1 MQGLSPLLL
10 LGCKAGAGPGN
21 AQCMGMPGGR
31 ACLQEEGVVED
42 ELRGGDAEVEDA
54 VVDGARRLQRA
65 QRLLQITVEAPQL
78 QAAVQPPLHR
88 PLLLPLYLLRGR
100 STQPVVRSHISQ
112 ALL

>member
-1 MQGLSPLLL
+1 MPKLTLCSAELQ
-10 LGCKAGAGPGN
+10 KGAEHGN
-21 AQCMGMPGGR
+21 AKSIGMPGGC

-54 VVDGARRLQRA
+54 VVDGARRLQRP
-65 QRLLQITVEAPQL
+65 QRLLQVAVEAPQL

-88 PLLLPLYLLRGR
+88 PLLLPLHLLRGR
-100 STQPVVRSHISQ
+100 STQPVMRSHILQ